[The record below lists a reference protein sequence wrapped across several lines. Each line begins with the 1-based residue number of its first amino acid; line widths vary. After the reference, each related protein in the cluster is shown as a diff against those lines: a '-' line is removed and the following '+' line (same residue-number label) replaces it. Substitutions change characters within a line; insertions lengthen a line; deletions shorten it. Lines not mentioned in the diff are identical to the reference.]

1 MQGMEPKMTIEDK
14 VKAYEMRLQG
24 YTLQEIADRFH
35 VSRQRIQALLPGKV
49 KERNLN
55 FKVVY
60 PNLRTFFKEH
70 EVREKDL
77 SQALGVSRNTM
88 GKWMRGA
95 ETMPKRAIDKL
106 LAFTGMTYEEAFQRE
121 D

>member
-1 MQGMEPKMTIEDK
+1 MEPKMTIEDR

-35 VSRQRIQALLPGKV
+35 VSRQRIQVLLPGKV
-49 KERNLN
+49 EERNLN

-70 EVREKDL
+70 EVLEKDL
-77 SQALGVSRNTM
+77 SQALGVSDAAVR
-88 GKWMRGA
+88 KWMKGA
-95 ETMPKRAIDKL
+95 DCMTKSGIDKL

>member
-1 MQGMEPKMTIEDK
+1 MEAKMTIEDK

-49 KERNLN
+49 EERNLN

-95 ETMPKRAIDKL
+95 DCMTKSGIDKL
-106 LAFTGMTYEEAFQRE
+106 LSFTGLSYEEAFAKE
-121 D
+121 ETT